1 LKPLSDYT
9 HGISPGQHAT
19 IHNAFFIYN
28 DIFDHIDKQRKHI
41 RKLPANAAWAARF
54 LSAMKACQ
62 QMFQKNYIKAEK
74 QSLIYNLAMILD
86 PSKKLALYEDW
97 GNVKVQDP
105 AMNHENADCIPYSE
119 YYKYVSIQGTHKH
132 YYRGDSV
139 TPGVSVTWSKMKL

>member
-1 LKPLSDYT
+1 M
-9 HGISPGQHAT
+9 
-19 IHNAFFIYN
+19 
-28 DIFDHIDKQRKHI
+28 FDHIDKQRKRI
-41 RKLPANAAWAARF
+41 RKLPANAAWAAGF
-54 LSAMKACQ
+54 LSTTKACQ
-62 QMFQKNYIKAEK
+62 QMFQKYYSKTEK

-105 AMNHENADCIPYSE
+105 AMNHENADCIPFLE

-139 TPGVSVTWSKMKL
+139 TPGASVTWSKMKL